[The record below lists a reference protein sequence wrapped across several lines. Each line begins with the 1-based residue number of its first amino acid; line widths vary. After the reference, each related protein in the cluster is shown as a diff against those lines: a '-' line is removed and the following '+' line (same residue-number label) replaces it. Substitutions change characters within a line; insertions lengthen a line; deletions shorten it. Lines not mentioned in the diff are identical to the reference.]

1 VAETKKIELRV
12 GRGTLVGNVTL
23 TSWTPDRIFLTVSSH
38 NGFSPA
44 VVLTPE
50 QVQELRRALDEI
62 SPRTEERLL
71 LVA

>member
-1 VAETKKIELRV
+1 MSETKKIELRV
-12 GRGTLVGNVTL
+12 GKGTLVGSVTL
-23 TSWTPDRIFLTVSSH
+23 TSWTPDRVFLTVSG
-38 NGFSPA
+38 NDGFSPA

-62 SPRTEERLL
+62 APRSEERLL